1 MGTYNG
7 TYPPLTEPFVFTVS
21 NFEKSDDNHVR
32 LSVYFSSVSKIAC
45 AANLSTIDPAN
56 MEFVENKQVRFYVRS
71 KKQETHDFLL
81 SYLPGVEQ
89 RVFCKISGLLY
100 NPFHVEY
107 YKSEPFYL
115 SYAHMAIEDMK
126 HENRVFSFRYTPEQ
140 VQWVSIAPW
149 DTQRVLCT
157 TVKISNDQEV
167 EAIPE
172 SQIVYDSGLHFT
184 WTILIEMEPN
194 KNSFYCTWLTRR
206 NSTWTVMQQDLF
218 S

>member
-32 LSVYFSSVSKIAC
+32 LSVDFSSVSKIAC

>member
-1 MGTYNG
+1 MARIHRVCF
-7 TYPPLTEPFVFTVS
+7 LFLFKFVVTEPFVFTVS

-100 NPFHVEY
+100 SPFHVEY

-115 SYAHMAIEDMK
+115 SCSSLHVLSHIDAHMAIEDMK

-184 WTILIEMEPN
+184 WTILIEV
-194 KNSFYCTWLTRR
+194 S
-206 NSTWTVMQQDLF
+206 
-218 S
+218 